1 MNKLKNN
8 KPEQKAGEEA
18 NKENTVEKNEN
29 NLLKI
34 QHNLHLCD
42 FLTNK
47 NTLGF
52 LVKIDDLIKE
62 MESKKLA
69 SLQSKEEKSKKVQ
82 KNKKKS

>member
-1 MNKLKNN
+1 MNKLRNN

-29 NLLKI
+29 NLSKI
-34 QHNLHLCD
+34 QHNLCLCD
-42 FLTNK
+42 FLTTK

-62 MESKKLA
+62 MESKKMA
-69 SLQSKEEKSKKVQ
+69 SLQSKDDKSKKV
-82 KNKKKS
+82 

>member
-1 MNKLKNN
+1 MKNN

-18 NKENTVEKNEN
+18 NKENSVEKNEN

-34 QHNLHLCD
+34 QHNLFLCD

-52 LVKIDDLIKE
+52 LAKIDDLVKE

-69 SLQSKEEKSKKVQ
+69 SLQSKDE
-82 KNKKKS
+82 KNKKVF